1 MNIRECLKIF
11 PFVIFPDMKIK
22 VEINYVSFSGNNII
36 EMYKYQ
42 GGYRIFSPG
51 LRGGVVNVRNDLF
64 FAADTSEETN

>member
-36 EMYKYQ
+36 EMYTYQ
-42 GGYRIFSPG
+42 GGTEYFRQ
-51 LRGGVVNVRNDLF
+51 GGGQC
-64 FAADTSEETN
+64 